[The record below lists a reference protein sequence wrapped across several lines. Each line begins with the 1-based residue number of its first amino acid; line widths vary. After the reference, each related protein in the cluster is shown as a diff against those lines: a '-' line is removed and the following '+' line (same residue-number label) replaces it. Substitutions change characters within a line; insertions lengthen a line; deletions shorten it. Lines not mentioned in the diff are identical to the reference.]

1 MSTDKKNLILHI
13 TSDNPAEFREKL
25 RQHEPFKTFYDG
37 WESTIRDTDKV
48 VMSTRYYYYDIPHN
62 ILGTMLRHIQS
73 VREGVHV
80 QVKITRN
87 GNFKF
92 D

>member
-1 MSTDKKNLILHI
+1 MSADKKNLILHI

-37 WESTIRDTDKV
+37 WESTIRGTDKV
-48 VMSTRYYYYDIPHN
+48 VMSTRYYYYDIPHDT
-62 ILGTMLRHIQS
+62 LGEMLRHIQT
-73 VREGVHV
+73 VREGVQV